1 MARRNLLARSTFLF
15 AATALLF
22 GTIAAAPAKA
32 APKITLN
39 IWTFGNVIE
48 PKMKAR
54 YEKMHPN
61 IKIVAVNKGGPDQLA
76 QALIVAFQAHKTP
89 DIAAI
94 ETSWSGLFRDYPKN
108 FVDLRSAPYNANSIK
123 KNYVA
128 WRWAQGTG
136 KNGEVIGLPT
146 DVGGLEVAYRVDLFK
161 KAGFPTQRDAVGKM
175 WPTWDKFIEVGKKY
189 NAKMKRCIDKSKN
202 KSCFMDS
209 SGTIFQAVLNQG
221 TEKFYKAPGQ
231 VDYQNRQVRNA
242 FNQTGKALTAGIG
255 SRIAPYSGDWYAGM
269 NKGTF
274 ATLLAPAWQLDY
286 IKQYAPKTKG
296 LWDVARVPGGGGN
309 IGGSQLSIPKSAPN
323 KLEAWK
329 FMSWYLAP
337 AQQLT
342 VFKEYGL
349 FPSAKVLYTSSAVQ
363 NYKDPFFRNA
373 PIGKIYA
380 AGALKLK
387 PIYEGPKERA
397 IMSIYGQALG
407 RIEARKQNTSQ
418 AWNQAVADIKT
429 ALNR

>member
-1 MARRNLLARSTFLF
+1 MARRNLFAKSTFLF
-15 AATALLF
+15 VATALLF

-61 IKIVAVNKGGPDQLA
+61 IKIVAVNKGGPDQLS

-189 NAKMKRCIDKSKN
+189 NSKMKRCIDKLKT

-221 TEKFYKAPGQ
+221 TEKFYKAPGK

-380 AGALKLK
+380 SGALKLK
-387 PIYEGPKERA
+387 PLYEGPKERA